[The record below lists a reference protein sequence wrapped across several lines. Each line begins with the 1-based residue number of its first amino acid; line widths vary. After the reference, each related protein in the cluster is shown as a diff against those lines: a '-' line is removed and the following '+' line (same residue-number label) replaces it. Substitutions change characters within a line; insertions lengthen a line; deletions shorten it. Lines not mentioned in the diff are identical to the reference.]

1 MGPLKPPAA
10 SQDRTEQTPR
20 SVLMTWVMHHG
31 AGRTGILLVLSALVA
46 VVIAALCV
54 TVLSPLVRDIEGR
67 SADLVYRWG
76 ADRAPERRV
85 ILVDIDERSLA
96 EIGPWPWPRQ
106 TQAQL
111 MDRLQAAGA
120 ALQVW
125 DFTFAGEGAGSTPA
139 QRQQG
144 MQQLRQAI
152 QQHGVVTGQILALPG
167 SLTGRPAD
175 APAIREGVPAGAL
188 AWDRCGAPFPTATG
202 HLSPPEPLLQGLQAP
217 AVGHITPRLEGDGLL
232 RRQPA
237 VICWEGRAYP
247 ALALAA
253 VNSAS
258 GGQGWEL
265 ERGGWFEAPWL
276 LRQQGPAGGISL
288 PLDEAGDLTI
298 AWRQHPVGYVSISA
312 ADALAGRLPSG
323 MLEGAWVLVGGSAF
337 GLNDR
342 VATPFSPQSPGMI
355 AHAQLLLNALDERT
369 PHTPRA
375 QGTLQAGA
383 VVLGLALLGAAY
395 GWRRRGRPSSPGG
408 ASTGPSGAAS
418 SPSGVA
424 AATLPLLAL
433 LALPILW
440 AAHAVALLAFS
451 ISIGWFTPAI
461 TVVTFGFT
469 LGLLAHARSRVDRE
483 RLFRHL
489 ASYLPA
495 PVAQTLAGQDPSN
508 RILASQRAITVLF
521 ADIRNFSAFCEARPP
536 EEAAG
541 VLHGFLMK
549 AHAIVRA
556 HGGEVEA
563 LQGDTLVATWNA
575 MPEAD
580 GATPGGAHDAAER
593 ALQAARELL
602 RSAEEF
608 LPNQALPGL
617 EPLALGI
624 GLETGPAMTGSIG
637 PAERR
642 THAVLGRTVTIASRL
657 VGMTTDLAHPLL
669 VGEGM
674 AAQLGGQ
681 LGGQRLQSLGVFLL
695 EGLRVPHHVYAWPLG
710 LQPSATTGAQ
720 PGSDTGTQ
728 PGTQPAVQPPA
739 PSTGPSA
746 GPSTTPRPPLHSR
759 A

>member
-1 MGPLKPPAA
+1 MAALARPAVLWAVSALAA
-10 SQDRTEQTPR
+10 S
-20 SVLMTWVMHHG
+20 
-31 AGRTGILLVLSALVA
+31 LVA
-46 VVIAALCV
+46 LLAGTAG
-54 TVLSPLVRDIEGR
+54 SPLVRDIEGR
-67 SADLVYRWG
+67 SADLIYRWG

-85 ILVDIDERSLA
+85 ILVDIDERSLS

-125 DFTFAGEGAGSTPA
+125 DFTFAGEGAGATA
-139 QRQQG
+139 QQRQQG
-144 MQQLRQAI
+144 IRALRQAI
-152 QQHGVVTGQILALPG
+152 DRNGAVTGQILALPG
-167 SLTGRPAD
+167 SLTGRPTD
-175 APAIREGVPAGAL
+175 SSTITEGQPAGAL
-188 AWDRCGAPFPTATG
+188 AWDRCGAPFQNATG
-202 HLSPPEPLLQGLQAP
+202 HLSPPEPLLQGMRHP
-217 AVGHITPRLEGDGLL
+217 AVGHITPRLEADGLL

-247 ALALAA
+247 ALTLAA
-253 VNSAS
+253 LSQAS
-258 GGQGWEL
+258 GGTGWEL
-265 ERGGWFEAPWL
+265 ERGGWFEAPWRL
-276 LRQQGPAGGISL
+276 QQQASVGGLSL
-288 PLDEAGDLTI
+288 PLDERGDLTI
-298 AWRQHPVGYVSISA
+298 AWRQHPVGYVSVSA
-312 ADALAGRLPSG
+312 ADALAGRIPTG
-323 MLEGAWVLVGGSAF
+323 MLVGAWVLVGGSAF

-369 PHTPRA
+369 PYTPRA
-375 QGTLQAGA
+375 EGALQAA
-383 VVLGLALLGAAY
+383 AALLGLVLLIATH
-395 GWRRRGRPSSPGG
+395 GLRRRSRSGPGSLAAPGG
-408 ASTGPSGAAS
+408 T
-418 SPSGVA
+418 A

-433 LALPILW
+433 LAVPALW
-440 AAHAVALLAFS
+440 ALHAATLVGLG
-451 ISIGWFTPAI
+451 ISIGWFTPAL

-483 RLFRHL
+483 RLYRHL

-495 PVAQTLAGQDPSN
+495 AVAQTLAGQDPSN
-508 RILASQRAITVLF
+508 RIQASQRAITVLM

-549 AHAIVRA
+549 AHAIVQA
-556 HGGEVEA
+556 HGGQVEA
-563 LQGDTLVATWNA
+563 LQGDSLVATWIAN
-575 MPEAD
+575 PGEAQ
-580 GATPGGAHDAAER
+580 GQSISGNVTGKSSTPSGSNSATGDTADTADR
-593 ALQAARELL
+593 ALRAARELL
-602 RSAEEF
+602 LCASEF
-608 LPNQALPGL
+608 LPAQALPGL

-681 LGGQRLQSLGVFLL
+681 HGGQPLQSLGVFLL
-695 EGLRVPHHVYAWPLG
+695 EGLRMPHHIYAWPLG
-710 LQPSATTGAQ
+710 PQPPESRERPLVPPSAEPT
-720 PGSDTGTQ
+720 
-728 PGTQPAVQPPA
+728 A
-739 PSTGPSA
+739 PTPSRRA
-746 GPSTTPRPPLHSR
+746 PPLH
-759 A
+759 

>member
-1 MGPLKPPAA
+1 MGPLKLP
-10 SQDRTEQTPR
+10 
-20 SVLMTWVMHHG
+20 L
-31 AGRTGILLVLSALVA
+31 RTGVLLLISSIVALLV
-46 VVIAALCV
+46 AALAG
-54 TVLSPLVRDIEGR
+54 TTLAPLVRDIEGR
-67 SADLVYRWG
+67 SADTLYRWS

-96 EIGPWPWPRQ
+96 EVGPWPWPRQ

-111 MDRLQAAGA
+111 MNRLNAAGA

-125 DFTFAGEGAGSTPA
+125 DFTFAGEGAGLNPA

-144 MQQLRQAI
+144 IQQLRQAI
-152 QQHGVVTGQILALPG
+152 QEHGVVTGQILALPG

-175 APAIREGVPAGAL
+175 AATIQEGQPAGAL
-188 AWDRCGAPFPTATG
+188 AWDRCGSPFQTATG
-202 HLSPPEPLLQGLQAP
+202 HLAPPESLMQGVKNP

-253 VNSAS
+253 VDQAS
-258 GGQGWEL
+258 GGHGWEL
-265 ERGGWFEAPWL
+265 TRGGWFQAPWM
-276 LRQQGPAGGISL
+276 LRQQGPAGGITL
-288 PLDEAGDLTI
+288 PLDAAGDLTI
-298 AWRQHPVGYVSISA
+298 AWHQHPVGYVSISA

-369 PHTPRA
+369 PHTPRG
-375 QGTLQAGA
+375 QGLLQAGA
-383 VVLGLALLGAAY
+383 ALLGVVLLSAAY
-395 GWRRRGRPSSPGG
+395 GLRRQRGRRSGG
-408 ASTGPSGAAS
+408 QGGDAPNPAVSNGHAAPSGLATAS
-418 SPSGVA
+418 
-424 AATLPLLAL
+424 LPLLAL
-433 LALPILW
+433 LAVPALW
-440 AAHAVALLAFS
+440 AAHAAALLGLGW
-451 ISIGWFTPAI
+451 SIGWFLPAL
-461 TVVTFGFT
+461 TVLCFGFT
-469 LGLLAHARSRVDRE
+469 LGLLAHARSRIDRE
-483 RLFRHL
+483 RLYRHL

-495 PVAQTLAGQDPSN
+495 PLAQTLAGQDPSN
-508 RILASQRAITVLF
+508 RILASQRPITVLF

-541 VLHGFLMK
+541 VLHGFLMQ

-563 LQGDTLVATWNA
+563 LQGDSLVATWNA
-575 MPEAD
+575 MP
-580 GATPGGAHDAAER
+580 PNGGVEPSPAEAAEQ
-593 ALQAARELL
+593 ALRAARELL
-602 RSAEEF
+602 QAAPAF
-608 LPNQALPGL
+608 LPQQALPGL

-710 LQPSATTGAQ
+710 APAGQEKAVSSPSTALGVKPESVSSPASLQS
-720 PGSDTGTQ
+720 
-728 PGTQPAVQPPA
+728 PPA
-739 PSTGPSA
+739 A
-746 GPSTTPRPPLHSR
+746 PLH
-759 A
+759 